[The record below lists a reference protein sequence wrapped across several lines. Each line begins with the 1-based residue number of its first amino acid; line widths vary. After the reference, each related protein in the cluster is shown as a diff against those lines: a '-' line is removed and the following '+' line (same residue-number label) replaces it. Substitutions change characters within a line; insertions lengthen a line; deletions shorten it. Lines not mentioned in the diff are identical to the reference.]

1 MQTLVKEPKE
11 AKKKRKK
18 EKISFKEDFKRN
30 KSLYLMLIPGIIFFI
45 IFSYVPMGG
54 LILAFKRFNVVD
66 GLFGSPFNGLD
77 NFRFMLSPSMFPDL
91 KRAVINT
98 FVLNII
104 FIVSGTLAS
113 VTLAIVFS
121 EVRNKRAQKLT
132 QSLSILPNFI
142 SWVIIALFLDIFINP
157 RTGVITKLLL
167 TFGMKTNFYSDPTY
181 WPIILMI
188 LKVWQGAGYG
198 SIVYLATITGIDSGI
213 MEAADIDGA
222 SRWQKITKITIPI
235 LAPTVVLLTLF
246 SIGKIFN
253 GDFGMLY
260 AIIGDNSQLYPTT
273 DVIDTYV
280 YRMMRTLN
288 EFGIS
293 TAVGLVQSL
302 VGMVLVFVSNALARK
317 FQPESAI
324 F

>member
-1 MQTLVKEPKE
+1 
-11 AKKKRKK
+11 
-18 EKISFKEDFKRN
+18 
-30 KSLYLMLIPGIIFFI
+30 
-45 IFSYVPMGG
+45 
-54 LILAFKRFNVVD
+54 
-66 GLFGSPFNGLD
+66 
-77 NFRFMLSPSMFPDL
+77 
-91 KRAVINT
+91 VINT

-142 SWVIIALFLDIFINP
+142 SWVIITLFLDIFINP
-157 RTGVITKLLL
+157 RTGVITRLLL
-167 TFGMKTNFYSDPTY
+167 TFRMKTNFYSDPTY

-235 LAPTVVLLTLF
+235 LSPTVVLLTLF
-246 SIGKIFN
+246 SIGKIF
-253 GDFGMLY
+253 
-260 AIIGDNSQLYPTT
+260 
-273 DVIDTYV
+273 
-280 YRMMRTLN
+280 
-288 EFGIS
+288 
-293 TAVGLVQSL
+293 
-302 VGMVLVFVSNALARK
+302 
-317 FQPESAI
+317 
-324 F
+324 

>member
-77 NFRFMLSPSMFPDL
+77 NFRFMLSSSMFPDL